1 MVRFGGTSGWS
12 CSEKGEATGRK
23 TKRKL
28 IPVDGKRHQRARPL
42 MLRESAPL
50 ALRDAS
56 AISLVREGRGES
68 DAPTLT
74 WELLRRAI
82 LFLPNTE
89 NEPLSSSSWCQS

>member
-1 MVRFGGTSGWS
+1 
-12 CSEKGEATGRK
+12 
-23 TKRKL
+23 
-28 IPVDGKRHQRARPL
+28 

-68 DAPTLT
+68 DAHMGAAAR
-74 WELLRRAI
+74 LRRAI